1 VVDAASYVIA
11 APDHDDEV
19 ADFSAAVIAETT
31 TALQTLSVSE
41 AVMELDMTGAPVVIF
56 CHAASGRL
64 NIVYRR
70 ADGNIGWID
79 PPASNAK

>member
-1 VVDAASYVIA
+1 MDPV
-11 APDHDDEV
+11 PDHDDEV
-19 ADFSAAVIAETT
+19 ADFNAAVIAETT
-31 TALQTLSVSE
+31 TALQTLSVSK

-56 CHAASGRL
+56 WHAASGRL

-70 ADGNIGWID
+70 PDGNIGWID